1 MRDTWSV
8 LARWLPAI
16 GLSLGMALGAGCISG
31 AAETPDDSSAT
42 AAPPSGQTVKFHVV
56 LGDGPFKGTYDV
68 AAEVCLAGVMKAGSW
83 HATWEDEMSAK
94 NKLTAVIV
102 GFNPKPTFGN
112 GISMM
117 VNFGDEEDKILYEV
131 QKPDLHGRRPGADRH
146 ADLQGQGTRRVL
158 QGRHVC
164 RRRPGGDHRRVREGA
179 AGLTAGFRM

>member
-16 GLSLGMALGAGCISG
+16 ALSVGMALGAGCISG

-68 AAEVCLAGVMKAGSW
+68 AADVCLAGVMKAGSW

-94 NKLTAVIV
+94 NKLTAVLV
-102 GFNPKPTFGN
+102 GFDPKPTFGN

-131 QKPDLHGRRPGADRH
+131 QKPTFAVADRGQTATLTFKGKARVAFYKDGTF
-146 ADLQGQGTRRVL
+146 ADGGQAEITVECGKVQR
-158 QGRHVC
+158 G
-164 RRRPGGDHRRVREGA
+164 
-179 AGLTAGFRM
+179 

>member
-31 AAETPDDSSAT
+31 AAETPDDSAAT

-94 NKLTAVIV
+94 DKLTAVIV
-102 GFNPKPTFGN
+102 GFDPKPTFGN

-131 QKPDLHGRRPGADRH
+131 QKPAFTVADRGQTATLTFKGKARVAFYKDGTF
-146 ADLQGQGTRRVL
+146 AD
-158 QGRHVC
+158 
-164 RRRPGGDHRRVREGA
+164 GGEAEITVECGKVQRG
-179 AGLTAGFRM
+179 